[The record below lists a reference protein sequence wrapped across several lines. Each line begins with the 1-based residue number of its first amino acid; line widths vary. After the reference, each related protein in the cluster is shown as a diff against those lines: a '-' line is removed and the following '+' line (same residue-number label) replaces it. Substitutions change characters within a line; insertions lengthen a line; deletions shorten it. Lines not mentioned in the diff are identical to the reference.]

1 MRDVLVFNTLTNGW
15 VTLDDK
21 GDRFDVVYVSDKR
34 QAHVFSFLH
43 LMAARDAIEA
53 FYLYPKNMYVV
64 PVGSN
69 AEIWDCSN
77 LLNYI
82 KEEKKR
88 MVGKGEP

>member
-1 MRDVLVFNTLTNGW
+1 MRDVLVFNNLTNGW
-15 VTLDDK
+15 VTLDDS
-21 GDRFDVVYVSDKR
+21 FNVVYVADKT

-43 LMAARDAIEA
+43 LIAARDAIEA
-53 FYLYPKNMYVV
+53 FYLYPKNMFVV

-69 AEIWDCSN
+69 AELYDCLS
-77 LLNYI
+77 LLDYI